1 MSRNLRVLP
10 IVGIAIGGLIAVK
23 ALAGVEA
30 FPDLLA
36 ATSAAAEEAPGR
48 RPPRK
53 LNEAAAQTPLQST
66 APAAPPKP
74 APICAPSLAE
84 LARETSLSPAELT
97 TLQSLQARRGQLDD
111 RERAIDTQRQLIA
124 AAELKLDAKLR
135 ALTALRDEM
144 KGVLSQADASKQAEV
159 DRLVKVYEK
168 MKPRDA
174 GAIMATLDE
183 RVRLPVASKMRE
195 ASLAAILSQM
205 GTLEAKKL
213 TEGLARRFAPPE
225 KLAQAVATPP
235 PVAAPQPAI
244 DPLAD
249 ATIDPVDAPP
259 VKPKVAPKARPAKA
273 GRKAVAKRAAGPART
288 AQAAPAEAALA
299 KIEAPALPA
308 GPIASAAPTAPAPA
322 SPNQVA
328 AAGDTR
334 AK

>member
-1 MSRNLRVLP
+1 MSRNLRILP
-10 IVGIAIGGLIAVK
+10 IVGIAVGGLIAVK

-36 ATSAAAEEAPGR
+36 ATSASAEAAPGR
-48 RPPRK
+48 RGGGK
-53 LNEAAAQTPLQST
+53 LNEAAAQTPLQSS
-66 APAAPPKP
+66 APAPPPKP

-168 MKPRDA
+168 MRPRDA

-213 TEGLARRFAPPE
+213 TESLARRFAPPD
-225 KLAQAVATPP
+225 KLAQAVAAQAP
-235 PVAAPQPAI
+235 AAAAQPAI

-249 ATIDPVDAPP
+249 ATVDPGDTAP
-259 VKPKVAPKARPAKA
+259 VKLKAAPKVRPTKAAPKRL
-273 GRKAVAKRAAGPART
+273 AKRAAARVRT
-288 AQAAPAEAALA
+288 AEATPPETPAAKP
-299 KIEAPALPA
+299 EAPSLPA
-308 GPIASAAPTAPAPA
+308 GPIASAAPSPA
-322 SPNQVA
+322 SPGQVA